1 MKQITL
7 EELQQDRD
15 KAIAQYQQR
24 QKELLMLEGVVAYLN
39 ANIDR
44 LEKEGEGEEQ
54 GKGEEL

>member
-15 KAIAQYQQR
+15 KAIAQYQQG
-24 QKELLMLEGVVAYLN
+24 QKELQILEGVVAYLN